1 MGRGE
6 TGQPIKLRMDCNK
19 FYSMSTAGN
28 GKRVYGIYLVQQTGK
43 MLQVGIF
50 CSSYSKTAN
59 ARSVYCDSRQGWSN
73 NIQVWVKP
81 RL

>member
-28 GKRVYGIYLVQQTGK
+28 GKRTSGIYLVQQTGRCYK
-43 MLQVGIF
+43 LEYFVLLIA
-50 CSSYSKTAN
+50 K
-59 ARSVYCDSRQGWSN
+59 
-73 NIQVWVKP
+73 K
-81 RL
+81 RLA

>member
-6 TGQPIKLRMDCNK
+6 TGQPIKLRLDCNK

-28 GKRVYGIYLVQQTGK
+28 GKRAYSIYLVQQTGK

-50 CSSYSKTAN
+50 CSSYSKKATSLK
-59 ARSVYCDSRQGWSN
+59 R
-73 NIQVWVKP
+73 I
-81 RL
+81 L